1 MNSGVSGL
9 AVDTPDAMKISLS
22 PRLVMAPLA
31 CGLSLAALAPVS
43 AAPSK
48 KAAAPPAPEV
58 QEAPPAK
65 KPFFQKLNPF
75 RKKESVPAPV
85 APQPA
90 PAPVKNSKKS
100 GTPPAPAVP
109 PPGAP
114 ESTKP
119 PAKNLATAKTLKPS
133 PSTVPAPAPALNP
146 APPPAGNPDET
157 PKKAG
162 FFSRLKAK
170 LNADPDA
177 VPMGEKPPRPE
188 DWKERWV
195 VTEDSTAFFEF
206 GPSQASG
213 PDLRLPRGQVVK
225 LAQASRG
232 WARVELEGGRQGYI
246 GTDQM
251 RQAAETDF
259 AAPLLPAGSQLAA
272 TGGPVPKGWSPAAPM
287 PDLPDLPMTP
297 GMENSLLLLPPLEF
311 EGTELKKGSMRQPRD
326 PSGTPTL
333 NPGDALPLPSTAP
346 EPPSL
351 EPQSKSDPAPAPAP
365 DPASGANP
373 NPNGSL
379 TPAPAP
385 TPVPSVPAPAP
396 APDESGAKPAAE
408 NPSPTP
414 APAPVEPA
422 VVPAPADSPTQ
433 PTPPVEPAPAPAP
446 APAPDAPAPA
456 PAPTPAAQ

>member
-9 AVDTPDAMKISLS
+9 AVDTPDAMKNSHF

-31 CGLSLAALAPVS
+31 CGLSLAALAPLS

-48 KAAAPPAPEV
+48 KAAAPPAPVV

-75 RKKESVPAPV
+75 RKKD
-85 APQPA
+85 PA
-90 PAPVKNSKKS
+90 PAPTTPAPTPGPAPAKNSKKS
-100 GTPPAPAVP
+100 AAPPAPPAP
-109 PPGAP
+109 PAGSP
-114 ESTKP
+114 ESTRP
-119 PAKNLATAKTLKPS
+119 PAKNLTTAKTLKPS
-133 PSTVPAPAPALNP
+133 PSAVPAPAPSLAP
-146 APPPAGNPDET
+146 AAAVAETSGET

-170 LNADPDA
+170 LNSDPDA
-177 VPMGEKPPRPE
+177 PPPGEKPARPE

-213 PDLRLPRGQVVK
+213 PDLRLSRGNVVK

-232 WARVELEGGRQGYI
+232 WARVELEDGRQGYI

-259 AAPLLPAGSQLAA
+259 AEPLLPAGSQFAAA
-272 TGGPVPKGWSPAAPM
+272 TGGPAPKGWSPAAPL
-287 PDLPDLPMTP
+287 PDLPDLPMSP

-311 EGTELKKGSMRQPRD
+311 EGTELKKGSMKLPRD

-333 NPGDALPLPSTAP
+333 NPGDALPLPSAAP

-351 EPQSKSDPAPAPAP
+351 ELKPKSDAPSSPVPDPAETPAPAPAAPAPAPAP
-365 DPASGANP
+365 A
-373 NPNGSL
+373 
-379 TPAPAP
+379 
-385 TPVPSVPAPAP
+385 
-396 APDESGAKPAAE
+396 ESEAKPAAQDE
-408 NPSPTP
+408 NPLP
-414 APAPVEPA
+414 APIEPTAP
-422 VVPAPADSPTQ
+422 PAPEETPSTK
-433 PTPPVEPAPAPAP
+433 PTPPAEPAPAPAP
-446 APAPDAPAPA
+446 APAEESAAPAAPST
-456 PAPTPAAQ
+456 PAPTPTPAQ